1 MNTLAQVGK
10 TFRPNCNK
18 SRLFSSSKACN
29 SSVIGI
35 DLGTTNSCVAVIDQ
49 HHQQVVVEND
59 GKRTTPSI
67 FSIDKEGHRLV
78 GQPAQRQMVV
88 NPRNTFFGVKRLI
101 GRSFNDTETANFAN
115 QVNFKIA
122 AAPNGDAWVET
133 DFGKKFAPSEIA
145 AQILMRLKEVSEAHL
160 GEPVTRA
167 VITVPAYF
175 DNHQRQA
182 TEDAGRIA
190 GLKVERIINEPTAAA
205 LAYGLNKDED
215 KTIVVYDLG
224 GGTFDVS
231 ILTIGGGVFEVKS
244 TAGDTFLGGEDFNFI
259 IIDHVLKEFQKKT
272 GIDLKGDRVA
282 TQRIREA
289 CETAKHDLST
299 KDSVSIHLPYITVGK
314 DKAPVTLDVSL
325 TKAKFEELSAELIKR
340 TIVPCKKALQ
350 DAGLKVEEVDDVILV
365 GGQTRMPKVREAVKN
380 FFKKEPVLGVNPD
393 EAVALGAAIQ
403 GNIISNQ
410 GLCVLGNEE
419 RELVL
424 VDVTPLN
431 LGIEVVTQ
439 EMAVIVPAQTPI
451 PCKKSH
457 EFTTCA
463 DMQTSVQ
470 TMIYQGNRPIAKQ
483 NRLLGE
489 YTLSGIAAAPA
500 GVPKIEVTFD
510 ISADGLIR
518 VSSMDKA
525 TKQKQSVTINL
536 SGGLSEADIERMKAE
551 AESNASADAAFKER
565 LVKSNE
571 VSKKFKPLNQQLIL
585 INLLLLM
592 SRLNLLKK
600 LKRPTWLFK
609 MKNRLQNKLKMP
621 MLA

>member
-1 MNTLAQVGK
+1 MNTLAQCGK
-10 TFRPNCNK
+10 SLRPNCTK
-18 SRLFSSSKACN
+18 SRLFSSSKVCN
-29 SSVIGI
+29 STVIGI

-67 FSIDKEGHRLV
+67 FSIDKEGNRLV

-101 GRSFNDTETANFAN
+101 GRSFSDTETGNFAN
-115 QVNFKIA
+115 QVNFKISP
-122 AAPNGDAWVET
+122 APNGDAWVET

-145 AQILMRLKEVSEAHL
+145 AQILMRLKEVSESHL
-160 GEPVTRA
+160 GETITRA

-259 IIDHVLKEFQKKT
+259 IIDHVLKEFQKKS
-272 GIDLKGDRVA
+272 GVDLKGDRVA

-299 KDSVSIHLPYITVGK
+299 KDSVNIHLPYITTGK

-463 DMQTSVQ
+463 DMQTNVQ

-551 AESNASADAAFKER
+551 AESNASADAAFKDR

-571 VSKKFKPLNQQLIL
+571 VSKKNS
-585 INLLLLM
+585 NY
-592 SRLNLLKK
+592 
-600 LKRPTWLFK
+600 
-609 MKNRLQNKLKMP
+609 
-621 MLA
+621 

>member
-1 MNTLAQVGK
+1 MMEREL
-10 TFRPNCNK
+10 P
-18 SRLFSSSKACN
+18 RLFF
-29 SSVIGI
+29 SV
-35 DLGTTNSCVAVIDQ
+35 
-49 HHQQVVVEND
+49 
-59 GKRTTPSI
+59 
-67 FSIDKEGHRLV
+67 DKEGNRLV

-101 GRSFNDTETANFAN
+101 GRSFSDNETGNFAN
-115 QVNFKIA
+115 QVNFKISP
-122 AAPNGDAWVET
+122 APNGDAWVET

-145 AQILMRLKEVSEAHL
+145 AQILMRLKEVSESHL

-259 IIDHVLKEFQKKT
+259 IIDHVLKEFQKKS
-272 GIDLKGDRVA
+272 GVDLKGDRVA

-299 KDSVSIHLPYITVGK
+299 KDSVTIHLPYITAGK

-551 AESNASADAAFKER
+551 AESNASADAAFKDR

-571 VSKKFKPLNQQLIL
+571 VSKKIQTIKTTVDSYKSIAADVKAKLTEEIEKANLVINNEKSTSKQIEDAYASLKAISDPIL
-585 INLLLLM
+585 T
-592 SRLNLLKK
+592 SAYHSQATST
-600 LKRPTWLFK
+600 PEE
-609 MKNRLQNKLKMP
+609 NKS
-621 MLA
+621 